1 MKKELYR
8 YENLN
13 PQQKHVG
20 DCVVR
25 AMAYFF
31 GVDWRTAFYS
41 LIVYCADHAVVTFNY
56 RSTYGSFLA
65 EKGYRKMKVPEKGM
79 TVAKFRDEFA
89 EQGRTYMVQ
98 VPRHL
103 TIIDDRVLIDTW
115 DCSDRKVEGY
125 WIK

>member
-1 MKKELYR
+1 MRKIYTYK
-8 YENLN
+8 NLN
-13 PQQKHVG
+13 PQQKRTG

-41 LIVYCADHAVVTFNY
+41 LITYCADHAVVTFNY
-56 RSTYGSFLA
+56 RSTYTAFLK
-65 EKGYRKMKVPEKGM
+65 EKGYRRMRAPEKGM
-79 TVAKFRDEFA
+79 TVGRFRDEYA
-89 EQGRTYMVQ
+89 EEGKMYLLQ

-115 DCSDRKVEGY
+115 DCSDRKLEGY
-125 WIK
+125 WMK